1 MTSEGCGWGLL
12 GLGDA
17 NPLFRHVNPTDREIM
32 YKTSRIDM
40 PEKFEIVE
48 LRVEKVWDMAA
59 SKCFPAVR
67 FVARCPADF
76 VP

>member
-1 MTSEGCGWGLL
+1 MRL
-12 GLGDA
+12 GTAGTWRCEPA
-17 NPLFRHVNPTDREIM
+17 FRHVNPIDREIM

>member
-1 MTSEGCGWGLL
+1 
-12 GLGDA
+12 
-17 NPLFRHVNPTDREIM
+17 VNPTDREIM

>member
-1 MTSEGCGWGLL
+1 
-12 GLGDA
+12 
-17 NPLFRHVNPTDREIM
+17 VNPIDREIM